1 MKFLFNKIY
10 IILLVVILI
19 QTKVF
24 ARDNKDLYS
33 KENISNYFIGLVS
46 VKNHDDEQAYK
57 YLKKIKSLKNTHFF
71 YEKEFLRTL
80 VILEK
85 FDKAF
90 AFSDEIWNEKKL
102 ILEADLLLGLNSF
115 LNKDY
120 KTAEKYF
127 ERLNKISGYD
137 FYFGN
142 FIGNVLTAWSKA
154 SQGKEQ
160 ESFYF
165 LSKVSKPYHQLNKIQ
180 KVFLK
185 CYFDSED
192 VQLLLEK
199 LVGDENYNFS
209 RYNFFLVNYLLSKHK
224 GKEANEVI
232 KNARKENVS
241 NLLIEQTEVLLRE
254 DNKRKIKNFFNCKN
268 PKDNIAE
275 FFYVIANLY
284 ATEENYRLSN
294 FYLKISDLLNE
305 KFITNKA
312 LIAENYYYQGKNKL
326 SKKIYKELKSA
337 GETYSWHASKS
348 IAAILLEEE
357 DKKYSI
363 RSLEKDFNL
372 IPQPNFEH
380 YYEMANFYKD
390 NKYYNEAIKFYTL
403 ALEKINLDHFLIPKI
418 LYRRGTSYER
428 LDDWKNAQDDLL
440 ESLKIKPEQAYVM
453 NYLAYSWI
461 DKGINFDKGLEML
474 IKANKIKEGD
484 GYIIDSLGWA
494 YYAKK
499 NYVQAEK
506 YLQEAVEL
514 LPTDPVINDHYA
526 DSLWMLN
533 KHIEARNIWS
543 SILKFDKAEKK
554 LVDIINHKLIFGT
567 ENKI

>member
-10 IILLVVILI
+10 IILILVILI
-19 QTKVF
+19 QSKVF

-46 VKNHDDEQAYK
+46 VKNHEDKEAYK
-57 YLKKIKSLKNTHFF
+57 YLKKIKSLKNIHFS
-71 YEKEFLRTL
+71 YDKEFLRTL

-85 FDKAF
+85 FDKAV

-102 ILEADLLLGLNSF
+102 IFEADLLLGLNSF
-115 LNKDY
+115 VNKDY

-127 ERLNKISGYD
+127 ERLSKIPRYD

-142 FIGNVLTAWSKA
+142 FIGNVLIAWSRA
-154 SQGKEQ
+154 SQGKEE

-165 LSKVSKPYHQLNKIQ
+165 LNKISKPYHQLRKTQ
-180 KVFLK
+180 KAFLK
-185 CYFDSED
+185 CYFNSED
-192 VQLLLEK
+192 TQLFLKKIVE
-199 LVGDENYNFS
+199 DETYNFS
-209 RYNFFLVNYLLSKHK
+209 RYNFFLANYLLFKDNV
-224 GKEANEVI
+224 KEANKVI
-232 KNARKENVS
+232 KNAKKENTS
-241 NLLIEQTEVLLRE
+241 NLLIEQTEVLLRK
-254 DNKRKIKNFFNCKN
+254 DNKKKIKNFYNCKN

-275 FFYVIANLY
+275 FFYIIANVY
-284 ATEENYRLSN
+284 STEENYRLSN
-294 FYLKISDLLNE
+294 FYLKISDFLND

-312 LIAENYYYQGKNKL
+312 LLAENYYFQGKNKL
-326 SKKIYKELKSA
+326 SKKIYNELKLA

-348 IAAILLEEE
+348 IATILLEEK

-363 RSLEKDFNL
+363 KNLEKDFNL
-372 IPQPNFEH
+372 IPEPNFEH

-403 ALEKINLDHFLIPKI
+403 ALEKINLDHFLVPNI

-428 LDDWKNAQDDLL
+428 LDDWKNAEDDLV

-474 IKANKIKEGD
+474 IEANKIKEGD

-494 YYAKK
+494 YFAKK
-499 NYVQAEK
+499 DYVQAEK
-506 YLQEAVEL
+506 YLQKAVEL
-514 LPTDPVINDHYA
+514 LPADPVISDHYA

-533 KHIEARNIWS
+533 KTIEARNIWS
-543 SILKFDKAEKK
+543 SILMLDKAEKK
-554 LVDIINHKLIFGT
+554 LVDIINHKLIFGI